1 MVASHAV
8 VSETPDTHVMNML
21 QQMESLA
28 AAGDWSELEDIVL
41 RLRSTVLMVP
51 EQDRRDVMIAMRRST
66 DKIARLA
73 TNARQEVTGRIA
85 SIRRGQAAA
94 KAYDS
99 SKTSYL

>member
-1 MVASHAV
+1 
-8 VSETPDTHVMNML
+8 MNML

-41 RLRSTVLMVP
+41 RLRSTVLTVP